1 MRQKKKIYTRKGGN
15 IYVSPINNPIWN
27 NQSLE
32 WDIIDSDQLQEY
44 AIEIEQLYLNS
55 YSKIGVIPFT
65 DGYKGMKE
73 YYPCSAYIL
82 RNNKIVSIIMFW
94 LSNYGN
100 KIGLVISAD
109 PEIGK
114 KYTIPMLITL
124 LKTPGFYVELS
135 DALEYLV
142 RKEGLQNIQEVNTI
156 LTLISGINESDIFS
170 ENDSRRIKYPLGKNP
185 SPVGSYLRNIHGIGT
200 HRKALYGIPCMS
212 QQFVGTKCYR
222 KCKKMSGG
230 NRKKYKET
238 RKNKK

>member
-1 MRQKKKIYTRKGGN
+1 MRQTKKIYSRKGGN
-15 IYVSPINNPIWN
+15 ISIAPINNPILR

-32 WDIIDSDQLQEY
+32 WDILDSEQLEEY
-44 AIEIEQLYLNS
+44 GTEIEQLYLNS
-55 YSKIGVIPFT
+55 YSKIGVIPFA

-82 RNNKIVSIIMFW
+82 RNNTILSVIMFW

-156 LTLISGINESDIFS
+156 LKLIPGINESDIFS
-170 ENDSRRIKYPLGKNP
+170 ENDSRRKTYPLGKNL
-185 SPVGSYLRNIHGIGT
+185 SPVGSYLRDIHGIGT

-212 QQFVGTKCYR
+212 QNFVGTKCFR
-222 KCKKMSGG
+222 KCKKTNGG
-230 NRKKYKET
+230 RRKTYKRKK
-238 RKNKK
+238 